1 MLKALTALIAVTAA
15 ACTSPGSA
23 RQVKQDSA
31 ATAQSATSADAT
43 TPVGAASAATS
54 PSTVQ
59 RGAHAEGDTSVRE
72 LQRRADR
79 SRIAGDSAA
88 KVWMVEVSDFQ
99 CPFCARFHA
108 ESYDLI
114 KKEYVATGRVKLA
127 YVNFPLPMHANA
139 FPAAEASL
147 CAGAQGR
154 FWEMHDILFRTQEA
168 WSNRASATALFDTLA
183 RAAGVQL
190 PAFQRCMRGRVMQG
204 LVQQDLDR
212 GTQSG
217 IRSTPTFFIGDT
229 AIRGAQPITV
239 FRQVLDTA
247 LARAARGRS
256 AP

>member
-1 MLKALTALIAVTAA
+1 MLKVLTALIAVTAA

-31 ATAQSATSADAT
+31 ATQSATSAGAA
-43 TPVGAASAATS
+43 TPVGAASAAAS
-54 PSTVQ
+54 ASAVE
-59 RGAHAEGDTSVRE
+59 RAHSDSDASVRE

-108 ESYDLI
+108 ESYDVI

-139 FPAAEASL
+139 FPAAEAAL

-154 FWEMHDILFRTQEA
+154 FWEMHDALFRTQES
-168 WSNRASATALFDTLA
+168 WSDRASNTALFDTLA
-183 RAAGVQL
+183 KATGVQL

-217 IRSTPTFFIGDT
+217 VRSTPTFFIGDT
-229 AIRGAQPITV
+229 AIRGAQPIAV